1 MCQELAVRSDAG
13 GLLSYRPRWKE
24 RYRLLGRYAAGKA
37 RRFAGHAPAKLELV
51 INARTAKVLGL
62 TVISCSP
69 WPTRLSSKSS
79 QPCTPFI
86 SAQGQQLAHAD
97 HPSCEGAA
105 SGIHVGCDRCACGK
119 GLGGGT
125 VSRQY

>member
-1 MCQELAVRSDAG
+1 MLAASSATDLAG
-13 GLLSYRPRWKE
+13 RKGIVYSAAMLRANSE
-24 RYRLLGRYAAGKA
+24 GRKA
-37 RRFAGHAPAKLELV
+37 RRFAVMQPAKFELV

-62 TVISCSP
+62 AVISCLP

-86 SAQGQQLAHAD
+86 SVQGQQLAHAD
-97 HPSCEGAA
+97 HPSCEGAT

-125 VSRQY
+125 VSRQS